1 MIHDVTIPFSFDTT
15 PIEEQIAKIGEQ
27 EAKRVIR
34 EVVTEGIKS
43 VMPMKYSYGYYT
55 KDKTDE
61 VDWRKYISD
70 YMDEWMREHAEEV
83 VDEAALLLVAKAS
96 RKKAW
101 REVLAEV
108 KAEGDGE

>member
-15 PIEEQIAKIGEQ
+15 PIEEQIAQIGEQ
-27 EAKRVIR
+27 ETKRVIR

-55 KDKTDE
+55 KEETGE
-61 VDWRKYISD
+61 IDWRKYVSD
-70 YMDEWMREHAEEV
+70 YMGEWMSDHAEEV
-83 VDEAALLLVAKAS
+83 IDEAALLLAAKAS

-108 KAEGDGE
+108 KAESEDE